1 MIVFIKQV
9 GTVVENAADF
19 YCGRIAKS
27 KRKKTIVDELL
38 ADAELKSYQKKK
50 YKEIV
55 DSNSWKKRPVKKNI
69 SHNEKREKKNK
80 KTSFQIIKVQQWWR
94 GINNRNLVWFF
105 APWTK

>member
-1 MIVFIKQV
+1 MIIFIKQV

-55 DSNSWKKRPVKKNI
+55 DSNIWKKRPVKKNI
-69 SHNEKREKKNK
+69 SHNEKRERKNK
-80 KTSFQIIKVQQWWR
+80 KTT
-94 GINNRNLVWFF
+94 NLKKSQKNFHTNLF
-105 APWTK
+105 